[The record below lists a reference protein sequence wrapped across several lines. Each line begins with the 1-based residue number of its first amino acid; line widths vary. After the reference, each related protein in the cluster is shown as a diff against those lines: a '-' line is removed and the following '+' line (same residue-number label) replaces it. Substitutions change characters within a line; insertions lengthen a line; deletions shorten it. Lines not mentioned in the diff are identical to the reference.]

1 MHYFKYRDDYIN
13 QVRHKEKVTD
23 NNERV
28 KEEIRL
34 ITKIGFVEKHTMPN
48 FSLLKMQRNE
58 DKKFMQTSAYWQ
70 KKENERMNALRE
82 ESEQIGR
89 DKDYVKTLNEWDH
102 KYLPK
107 IK

>member
-1 MHYFKYRDDYIN
+1 M
-13 QVRHKEKVTD
+13 
-23 NNERV
+23 
-28 KEEIRL
+28 RL
-34 ITKIGFVEKHTMPN
+34 MTKIGFTEKRSLSN

-58 DKKFMQTSAYWQ
+58 DKKYMLTSAYWQ

-82 ESEQIGR
+82 ESEQIGK
-89 DKDYVKTLNEWDH
+89 DKDYVKTLNEWDN